1 VRSGKDFSKRFPSL
15 GRALEPLADET
26 VVDGEIVVRWCR
38 DFSHR
43 RRDTMASGRFLF
55 VSFDGGGN
63 TAPTY
68 PLVRRVVARGH
79 KVTLLGQPAQA
90 EAARALGATFA
101 PLGLPDWT
109 PGASIEE
116 QEEVLLSLLFGPA
129 VGEAVLESL
138 DREAPEVL
146 VVDCMLTSGLAAAE
160 RSRLPAAALV
170 HLLYEQFVRGTT
182 GRMWEAA
189 LPTINTMRARF
200 GLPPAVSPMAVM
212 DRMKVVLV
220 ACPQEFDVAMPD
232 LPANVRYVGAIRDDP
247 PTDKQKSPW
256 GSMDGQPRVLVAFST
271 TYQHQEEAL
280 RRTATALA
288 AFSVQAIITVGSM
301 IDLSTIESAP
311 NVAIHRALPHAAQLP
326 DCALVVTH
334 AGFDTVMAAL
344 AHGVPLLWM
353 PMGRDQYDNAAR
365 VAACGAGIVL
375 SADAGVAEIRH
386 AMQDLLTKPDYQV
399 AARHMAAMI
408 ARQDGRET
416 AIKELETLL
425 GTT

>member
-1 VRSGKDFSKRFPSL
+1 
-15 GRALEPLADET
+15 
-26 VVDGEIVVRWCR
+26 
-38 DFSHR
+38 
-43 RRDTMASGRFLF
+43 MASGRFLF

-68 PLVRRVVARGH
+68 PLVRRLVARGH

-109 PGASIEE
+109 PGTSVEE

-138 DREAPEVL
+138 DREAPTEVL

-170 HLLYEQFVRGTT
+170 HFLYEQFVRGTT

-189 LPTINTMRARF
+189 LPTINTMRAHF
-200 GLPPAVSPMAVM
+200 GLPPAVSPMALM
-212 DRMKVVLV
+212 DPMKMVLV

-232 LPANVRYVGAIRDDP
+232 PPANVRYVGAMRDDP
-247 PTDKQKSPW
+247 PTVKQKSPW
-256 GSMDGQPRVLVAFST
+256 ESTDGQPRVLVAFST

-288 AFSVQAIITVGSM
+288 ALSVQAIITVGSM
-301 IDLSTIESAP
+301 IVSGRLDWPLRSSKRSHDQGKSAKETDVSNFLRSINES
-311 NVAIHRALPHAAQLP
+311 VR
-326 DCALVVTH
+326 T
-334 AGFDTVMAAL
+334 
-344 AHGVPLLWM
+344 PL
-353 PMGRDQYDNAAR
+353 
-365 VAACGAGIVL
+365 
-375 SADAGVAEIRH
+375 
-386 AMQDLLTKPDYQV
+386 
-399 AARHMAAMI
+399 
-408 ARQDGRET
+408 
-416 AIKELETLL
+416 
-425 GTT
+425 